1 MSNSLVPCFFPSCSL
16 KLLST
21 AADIVTGNDAYYH
34 RHYMQVCGVQLCVF
48 LPVTNEAISQSALG
62 NYLARI
68 AGNSFKL
75 THTLASDSP
84 SPTAQELLRPSPT
97 SSLASA
103 ARTTRDYAACRS
115 NLEPIIPASSS
126 SELSDWSRR
135 IESLPL
141 DLSAKSSAL
150 ISVACDKS

>member
-1 MSNSLVPCFFPSCSL
+1 MTLSNSLVPCFFPSCSL

-48 LPVTNEAISQSALG
+48 LPVTNEATSQSALG

-84 SPTAQELLRPSPT
+84 SPTAQELYHLRPH
-97 SSLASA
+97 
-103 ARTTRDYAACRS
+103 
-115 NLEPIIPASSS
+115 
-126 SELSDWSRR
+126 
-135 IESLPL
+135 
-141 DLSAKSSAL
+141 
-150 ISVACDKS
+150 